1 MLSHFY
7 TAFLQTDLFLDY
19 LFFRDKSQS
28 RLSDAMALTQF
39 LGNGNGAP
47 TGVSI
52 HGKFDLKINQS
63 MKTP

>member
-19 LFFRDKSQS
+19 LFFCDKSQS
-28 RLSDAMALTQF
+28 RLSDAMALNQF
-39 LGNGNGAP
+39 LVIGHGAP

>member
-19 LFFRDKSQS
+19 LFFCDKSQS

-39 LGNGNGAP
+39 LGNGHGAL
-47 TGVSI
+47 I